1 MKTIV
6 IIYFLFLDIDLKF
19 IMAFNKI
26 KTLTNK
32 KQDIIEALNDS
43 NVIEFSENFEM
54 IKKKNI
60 IKEFIS

>member
-1 MKTIV
+1 
-6 IIYFLFLDIDLKF
+6 
-19 IMAFNKI
+19 MAFNKI

-54 IKKKNI
+54 IRKKKI
-60 IKEFIS
+60 IKEFIF